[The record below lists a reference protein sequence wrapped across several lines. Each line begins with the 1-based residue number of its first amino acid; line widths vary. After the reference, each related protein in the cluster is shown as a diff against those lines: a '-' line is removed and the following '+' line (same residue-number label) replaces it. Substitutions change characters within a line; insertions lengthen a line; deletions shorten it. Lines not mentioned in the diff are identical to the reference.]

1 MAQHPSWNSVY
12 KGSPPW
18 DIGRPQPDFV
28 RLADAGKFHGHM
40 LDVGCGTGEHVML
53 AASHGAE
60 AMGVDVAE
68 LAIERARAKAQQ
80 RGISAMFE
88 VGDVLHL
95 DRLRRQF
102 DVITD
107 SGVFHVFDDEER
119 PVYVNSLRSAL
130 RPGGMYYLMCFS
142 DRQPGDWGPRAGVA
156 GRAARCLRGRLVD
169 QVDRPREVRR
179 LDRRQRRPSL
189 ARNYRTPLI
198 NSPRPLVG
206 TGIGAGRRERRAYRT
221 FGSKT
226 PT

>member
-1 MAQHPSWNSVY
+1 VAQHPSWNSSY
-12 KGSPPW
+12 EGSPPW
-18 DIGRPQPDFV
+18 DIGRPQPNFV
-28 RLADAGKFHGHM
+28 ILADAGKFNGRV

-53 AASHGAE
+53 AASRGAE

-68 LAIERARAKAQQ
+68 LAIERARAKARQ

-95 DRLRRQF
+95 ERLGRQF

-142 DRQPGDWGPRAGVA
+142 DRQPGDWGPRRVSQAEL
-156 GRAARCLRGRLVD
+156 RAAFVD
-169 QVDRPREVRR
+169 GWSIRSIEPAIFAVTIDDNGAQAW
-179 LDRRQRRPSL
+179 L
-189 ARNYRTPLI
+189 ATIEHL
-198 NSPRPLVG
+198 
-206 TGIGAGRRERRAYRT
+206 
-221 FGSKT
+221 
-226 PT
+226 

>member
-1 MAQHPSWNSVY
+1 MAQHPSWNSAY
-12 KGSPPW
+12 EGSPPW
-18 DIGRPQPDFV
+18 DIGRPQPNFV
-28 RLADAGKFHGHM
+28 TLAEAGKLQGRV

-95 DRLRRQF
+95 DRLNRQF

-119 PVYVNSLRSAL
+119 LLYVNSVRSAL
-130 RPGGMYYLMCFS
+130 RPGGMLYLMCFS
-142 DRQPGDWGPRAGVA
+142 DRQPGDWGPRRVSEAEL
-156 GRAARCLRGRLVD
+156 RAAFVDGWSIRAIEPAMFAVTIDDNGAQAWLATIERL
-169 QVDRPREVRR
+169 
-179 LDRRQRRPSL
+179 
-189 ARNYRTPLI
+189 
-198 NSPRPLVG
+198 
-206 TGIGAGRRERRAYRT
+206 
-221 FGSKT
+221 
-226 PT
+226 

>member
-12 KGSPPW
+12 EGSPPW

-28 RLADAGKFHGHM
+28 WLAEAGKFHGQM

-60 AMGVDVAE
+60 AMGVDLAE

-142 DRQPGDWGPRAGVA
+142 DRQPGDWGPRRVSQAEL
-156 GRAARCLRGRLVD
+156 RAAFVDGWSIRSIDPAKFAVTIDDNGAQAWLATIERL
-169 QVDRPREVRR
+169 
-179 LDRRQRRPSL
+179 
-189 ARNYRTPLI
+189 
-198 NSPRPLVG
+198 
-206 TGIGAGRRERRAYRT
+206 
-221 FGSKT
+221 
-226 PT
+226 

>member
-12 KGSPPW
+12 EGSPPW
-18 DIGRPQPDFV
+18 DIGRPQPNF
-28 RLADAGKFHGHM
+28 
-40 LDVGCGTGEHVML
+40 VML

-68 LAIERARAKAQQ
+68 LAIERARAKAEQ

-142 DRQPGDWGPRAGVA
+142 DRQPGDWGPRRVSQAEL
-156 GRAARCLRGRLVD
+156 RAAFVD
-169 QVDRPREVRR
+169 GWSIKSIEPAVFAVTIDDNGAQAW
-179 LDRRQRRPSL
+179 L
-189 ARNYRTPLI
+189 AAI
-198 NSPRPLVG
+198 
-206 TGIGAGRRERRAYRT
+206 ERI
-221 FGSKT
+221 
-226 PT
+226 

>member
-18 DIGRPQPDFV
+18 ATGRPQPAFW

-60 AMGVDVAE
+60 AMGVDVAG

-80 RGISAMFE
+80 RGVRAMVE
-88 VGDVLHL
+88 IGDVLHL

-130 RPGGMYYLMCFS
+130 RPGGVDYLSCFG
-142 DRQPGDWGPRAGVA
+142 DGPPGDWGPRRVSQAEL
-156 GRAARCLRGRLVD
+156 RAAFVDGWSIRSIDPAKFAVTIDDNGAQAWLATIERL
-169 QVDRPREVRR
+169 
-179 LDRRQRRPSL
+179 
-189 ARNYRTPLI
+189 
-198 NSPRPLVG
+198 
-206 TGIGAGRRERRAYRT
+206 
-221 FGSKT
+221 
-226 PT
+226 

>member
-12 KGSPPW
+12 EGSPPW
-18 DIGRPQPDFV
+18 DIGRPQPNFV
-28 RLADAGKFHGHM
+28 MLADAGKFQGRV

-53 AASHGAE
+53 AASYGAE

-68 LAIERARAKAQQ
+68 LAIERARSKAKQ

-142 DRQPGDWGPRAGVA
+142 DSQPGDWGPRRVSQAEL
-156 GRAARCLRGRLVD
+156 RAAFKDGWSIRSIEHAMFAVTIDDNGAQAWLATIERL
-169 QVDRPREVRR
+169 
-179 LDRRQRRPSL
+179 
-189 ARNYRTPLI
+189 
-198 NSPRPLVG
+198 
-206 TGIGAGRRERRAYRT
+206 
-221 FGSKT
+221 
-226 PT
+226 